1 MITDA
6 LAIYVVTVLL
16 RHHTDTAVGN
26 RPSQTK
32 VTSATGS
39 HEISESL
46 GQLTNGC
53 CPLEWTDVTR

>member
-26 RPSQTK
+26 SPLK
-32 VTSATGS
+32 L
-39 HEISESL
+39 SL
-46 GQLTNGC
+46 N
-53 CPLEWTDVTR
+53 PPTDMACLC